1 MRVTSLTVDCYTL
14 IYSKVYN
21 ICKVFLEAGN
31 YRKRKFEFAASEF
44 NG

>member
-1 MRVTSLTVDCYTL
+1 MTSLTLDCYTL

-21 ICKVFLEAGN
+21 LYKVFLEAGS

-44 NG
+44 ND